1 MINSLT
7 QIKTQRIKYG
17 LNQKELAQRAGVSQS
32 LIAKIEAGKIDP
44 SYTKTQLIIDALNQ
58 LREKEETKAKDIMKT
73 KVFFAHNHES
83 IKEIIKTMKNKGISQ
98 VPVLINEKVA
108 GIITENTILKKIADN
123 PQKFSLLKAEEVMED
138 APPIITLNTGLRTIV
153 ELLKDSSIVLV
164 AEKGEIK
171 GIISKADVLGKIKK
185 INLFSYPIEIITI
198 I

>member
-7 QIKTQRIKYG
+7 QIKTLRVKYG
-17 LNQKELAQRAGVSQS
+17 LNQKELAQQAGVSQS

-171 GIISKADVLGKIKK
+171 GIISKADVLGKI
-185 INLFSYPIEIITI
+185 E
-198 I
+198 